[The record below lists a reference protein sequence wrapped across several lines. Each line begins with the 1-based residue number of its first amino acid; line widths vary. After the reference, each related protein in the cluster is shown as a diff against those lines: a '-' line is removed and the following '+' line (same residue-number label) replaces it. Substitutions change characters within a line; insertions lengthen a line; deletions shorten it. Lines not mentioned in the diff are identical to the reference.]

1 MPDSRASIGD
11 SVKVHFTGK
20 VTGGEVFVSSEGK
33 DPVEF
38 ELGAGRV
45 LPGLEQAVVGMSPGE
60 EKSVQLEA
68 KDAYGEHR
76 PEQVVEVER
85 ARLGGDVEL
94 EVGQALKLSTND
106 GREVRVTVAGFDDS
120 KVKLDANHPMAGKDL
135 TFDIKLIS
143 IAA

>member
-1 MPDSRASIGD
+1 MATASIGD
-11 SVKVHFTGK
+11 SVAVHFTGK
-20 VTGGEVFVSSEGK
+20 VVGGEVFVSSEGK

-45 LPGLEQAVVGMSPGE
+45 LPGLEQALVGMTPGE
-60 EKSVQLEA
+60 EKSITLEA

-106 GREVRVTVAGFDDS
+106 GREVRVTVAGFSDD

-135 TFDIKLIS
+135 TFDIRLVS